1 MASLIPM
8 PAWVVAQLNSLVFS
22 LFWSC
27 KKDNVAS
34 KVVYHF
40 HLCGGFNVV
49 FIQFKVYALLARW
62 VRRFGTSSNAW
73 VHMMTSWFFYR
84 FGVDHKLFYL

>member
-8 PAWVVAQLNSLVFS
+8 PAWVVAQINSLVFS
-22 LFWSC
+22 FFGSC
-27 KKDNVAS
+27 KKDLVAR

-49 FIQFKVYALLARW
+49 FIQFKCTLFWLSGFAVLLLPQMR
-62 VRRFGTSSNAW
+62 GLT
-73 VHMMTSWFFYR
+73 
-84 FGVDHKLFYL
+84 